1 MINERSLRCLLNE
14 VDAVSSRTGK
24 VQVGARV
31 VLPSHIRWASN
42 NPDVWDNKYLK
53 LVLSMSKMILSSN
66 CISTIWT
73 MVIKRCSAGVF
84 SPSGEVLNKP
94 WVELLEYVG
103 KGGDSLPVAGLSN
116 RKRDSPAFN
125 TIRNPLHD
133 IPYSTVPVL
142 LSCLEEVGSKGTS
155 WTNNTVSWNFPFIS
169 CPNHTG
175 MT

>member
-1 MINERSLRCLLNE
+1 
-14 VDAVSSRTGK
+14 
-24 VQVGARV
+24 
-31 VLPSHIRWASN
+31 
-42 NPDVWDNKYLK
+42 
-53 LVLSMSKMILSSN
+53 
-66 CISTIWT
+66 

-103 KGGDSLPVAGLSN
+103 KSGDSLPVAGLSN
-116 RKRDSPAFN
+116 RKRDSPAFY

-155 WTNNTVSWNFPFIS
+155 
-169 CPNHTG
+169 
-175 MT
+175 

>member
-1 MINERSLRCLLNE
+1 MRLTLL
-14 VDAVSSRTGK
+14 APGL
-24 VQVGARV
+24 ARFKLEPGSFSPPTFV
-31 VLPSHIRWASN
+31 EPPTILPFEIICCWNWSWA
-42 NPDVWDNKYLK
+42 YL
-53 LVLSMSKMILSSN
+53 LIVFQSPPPGEIG
-66 CISTIWT
+66 IWT